1 MKAFSRSSAA
11 FSYGSVIT
19 LACFSIQA
27 VGVGIYISYG
37 VFFNPLMEEFGWSR
51 AAISGASSV
60 AFFITGIFAIL
71 MGRFNDR
78 FGPRLL
84 MSIAAVFYGL
94 GFGLT
99 SRVETLAGLYLVF
112 GLVYGIGLA
121 SIDVIALTTIT
132 RWFSASRGKMTG
144 LVKVGTGLGQFAF
157 TMLASLLIAHLGF
170 RNAFAFMGGGA
181 FILLLTIAQFMRRDP
196 DVYYRSSTASSPVT
210 GNPVQTDGLSFSDAL
225 RTKRLWL
232 LCVANLLLVFCLLS
246 IMVHTVAH
254 GRDIGIAAHKAAGV
268 LACIGAVSM
277 AGRFFGGLLIDRIGS
292 KKLMVICFVLL
303 LTSLAWLLQAY
314 TITALYA
321 FAVVY
326 GIAHGG
332 FFTAISPITAE
343 LFGIRAH
350 GSLFGMV
357 VAFGTTGGALGPFFT
372 GLVYDLSGSYTP
384 AFWMLIV
391 MSAIAFAL
399 ILALRVPDRL
409 D

>member
-1 MKAFSRSSAA
+1 MKQTSIAS
-11 FSYGSVIT
+11 SYGGVIT
-19 LACFSIQA
+19 LSCFSIQA
-27 VGVGIYISYG
+27 IGVGIYISYG
-37 VFFNPLMEEFGWSR
+37 VFFNPLMEAFGWSR

-60 AFFITGIFAIL
+60 AFFIAGIIAIL
-71 MGRFNDR
+71 IGRLNDR

-99 SRVETLAGLYLVF
+99 SQVETLLGLYLVF
-112 GLVYGIGLA
+112 GLIYSIGLA

-144 LVKVGTGLGQFAF
+144 LVKVGTGFGQFAF

-170 RNAFAFMGGGA
+170 RNAFAYMGGGA
-181 FILLLTIAQFMRRDP
+181 FILLLVIAQFMRRDP
-196 DVYYRSSTASSPVT
+196 EAYYKNGATPDPVS
-210 GNPVQTDGLSFSDAL
+210 GNPVQTDGMSFSDAL
-225 RTKRLWL
+225 RTTRLWL
-232 LCVANLLLVFCLLS
+232 LCFANLLLVFCLLS

-254 GRDIGIAAHKAAGV
+254 GRDIGIPAHQAAGV

-277 AGRFFGGLLIDRIGS
+277 AGRFFGGLLIDRVGS
-292 KKLMVICFVLL
+292 KKLMVTCFVLL
-303 LTSLAWLLQAY
+303 LSSLAWLLRAD
-314 TITALYA
+314 TITALYT

-332 FFTAISPITAE
+332 FFTAISPIVAE

-357 VAFGTTGGALGPFFT
+357 VAFGTTGGALGPFLT
-372 GLVYDLSGSYTP
+372 GLVYDLSGSYTL
-384 AFWMLIV
+384 AFWMLIL
-391 MSAIAFAL
+391 MSAISFAL
-399 ILALRVPDRL
+399 ILALRVPARTEG
-409 D
+409 